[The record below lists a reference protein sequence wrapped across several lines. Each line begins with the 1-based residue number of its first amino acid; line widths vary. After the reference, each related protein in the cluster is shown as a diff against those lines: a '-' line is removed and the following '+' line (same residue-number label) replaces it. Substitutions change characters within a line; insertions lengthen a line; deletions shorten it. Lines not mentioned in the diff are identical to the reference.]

1 MYHFIANVEY
11 YLGQENV
18 IIKKKKKTLQTSMEV
33 EDFEKRW
40 STLKMLTWLT

>member
-18 IIKKKKKTLQTSMEV
+18 IIKKKKKLSKQAW
-33 EDFEKRW
+33 RW
-40 STLKMLTWLT
+40 KTLKKGGRL